1 MALANSQERFDERFR
16 QGGSLAQVEQEII
29 DSAPSGEEQ
38 RAALWLYA
46 SASIPRDVGGGRC
59 LKRLGSPALAWFGL
73 APPLVRHRAACQERG
88 ARVRAAGRRGPSR
101 RGLKGSISSARQTKS
116 GLG

>member
-29 DSAPSGEEQ
+29 DSASSGEEQ

-46 SASIPRDVGGGRC
+46 SAAIPRDLAEAVVETAKQPRP
-59 LKRLGSPALAWFGL
+59 RLGRLSSALRS
-73 APPLVRHRAACQERG
+73 APSALSRTRG
-88 ARVRAAGRRGPSR
+88 KGQRRG
-101 RGLKGSISSARQTKS
+101 GEVDHGGA
-116 GLG
+116 